1 MLSAR
6 LTPFGIV
13 RRDILRFMIAI
24 ALSSSAYSALASDD
38 IEFNT
43 DVLDTKDRA
52 NFDLSQFSQRGFI
65 LPGNYNLLVYMN
77 KQDLNEHPVVFYA
90 SETDPKKSEACLTPK
105 IVELMALKEDSFRK
119 LTWSR
124 DGECLD
130 ISSLP
135 GLTVQGDL
143 ASSSLNMSVPQAWL
157 EYSEPDWDPPSRW
170 EDGIP
175 GVLFD
180 YNMLGQLNRQE
191 SNNTSNNSLSGNG
204 TAGANLGAWRLRADW
219 QTRIDQVSGSPT
231 ERQWDWSRYYAYRAI
246 PTLGAKLTLGEDF
259 LNSAIFD
266 SFRFSGASLA
276 TDDNMLPP
284 NLRGYAPEITG
295 VARTNARVVVSQ
307 QGRVLSETLVAA
319 GPFRIQNLNSFVSGT
334 LDVRVEELD
343 GQVQQFQVNTA
354 SIPYLTRPGMVRYRI
369 AAGKPSDIGHR
380 SEGPVFG
387 TGEFSWGINSGWS
400 VFGGGISGEN
410 EYQAASIG
418 IGRDLMEFGAVS
430 VDMTQSWANLPD
442 KGTLSGG
449 SYRVNYS
456 KNFQETG
463 SQVTFAGYRFSER
476 NFMSMSEYLD
486 ARYRGENVGGN
497 KEMYTISF
505 NQQFSDLGL
514 SAYLNY
520 SHQTYW
526 DSSANDRYNLSL
538 ARYFDIGKFKNVSVT
553 LSAYRNRYNE
563 SNDDGMYLS
572 LSMPFG
578 DRATISYSAAVN
590 GRENSQRVGY
600 ANRIDEH
607 NNYQINTGVAR
618 SGALVSGNY
627 THMGNSADI
636 NANASYQEGQYS
648 SVGVGIQGGATV
660 TAEGGAL
667 HRVNTLGG
675 TRLLLDT
682 QGVAGVP
689 VQGYGSTVRTN
700 QFGKAV
706 VGDVNSYYRNRASID
721 IDNLA
726 DNVEAR
732 GTVAQVTLT
741 EGAIGYRR
749 FNVISGE
756 KAMAMIRMA
765 DGSSPPFGATVL
777 NENKQETGIVND
789 DGSTYLSGIKA
800 GETMSVSWNG
810 QAQCSVILPKILS
823 ATVLANLLLPCQPIA
838 TGDKPPVSQQKSLVM
853 ESADTPPLS

>member
-1 MLSAR
+1 MVSAR
-6 LTPFGIV
+6 SITSGIAC
-13 RRDILRFMIAI
+13 RDLLRILIAV
-24 ALSSSAYSALASDD
+24 ALSGNAYGVFASDD
-38 IEFNT
+38 IQFNT

-52 NFDLSQFSQRGFI
+52 NFDLSQFSQRGYI
-65 LPGNYNLLVYMN
+65 MPGSYNLLVSMN
-77 KQDLNEHPVVFYA
+77 KQELSEQPIIFYA
-90 SETDPKKSEACLTPK
+90 SETDPKKSEACLSPQL
-105 IVELMALKEDSFRK
+105 IELLALKEDSFKK
-119 LTWSR
+119 LAWSR
-124 DGECLD
+124 GGECLD

-135 GLTVQGDL
+135 GLTVEGDL
-143 ASSSLNMSVPQAWL
+143 ATSSLHLSVPQAWL

-170 EDGIP
+170 EDGLP

-180 YNMLGQLNRQE
+180 YNLLGQLNRQQK
-191 SNNTSNNSLSGNG
+191 SNTSNNTLSGNG
-204 TAGANLGAWRLRADW
+204 TTGANLGAWRLRADW
-219 QTRIDQVSGSPT
+219 QSRVDQNSDAESN
-231 ERQWDWSRYYAYRAI
+231 RKWDWSRYYAYRAI
-246 PTLGAKLTLGEDF
+246 PSLGAKLTLGEDF

-295 VARTNARVVVSQ
+295 VARTNARVIVSQ

-354 SIPYLTRPGMVRYRI
+354 SIPYLTRPGMVRYRV
-369 AAGKPSDIGHR
+369 AAGKPSSIGHQ

-387 TGEFSWGINSGWS
+387 SGEFSWGINSGWS
-400 VFGGGISGEN
+400 LFGGGISGEN
-410 EYQAASIG
+410 EYQAASMG

-430 VDMTQSWANLPD
+430 VDMTQSWATLPE

-476 NFMSMSEYLD
+476 NFMTMTEYLD
-486 ARYRGENVGGN
+486 TRYRGNSVGGN

-505 NQQFSDLGL
+505 NQQFQDLGL

-526 DSSANDRYNLSL
+526 DRSANDRYNLSL
-538 ARYFDIGKFKNVSVT
+538 SRYFDIGKVKNVSMT
-553 LSAYRNRYNE
+553 FSAFRNRYNE
-563 SNDDGMYLS
+563 SNDDGVYLS
-572 LSMPFG
+572 LSMPIG
-578 DRATISYSAAVN
+578 NSATISYSASVN

-600 ANRIDEH
+600 SDRIDAH

-627 THMGNSADI
+627 NHIGSSADI

-648 SVGVGIQGGATV
+648 SVGLGIQGGATI

-682 QGVAGVP
+682 QGVSGVP
-689 VQGYGSTVRTN
+689 VQGYGSSIRTN
-700 QFGKAV
+700 RFGKAV

-726 DNVEAR
+726 DDVEAR

-765 DGSSPPFGATVL
+765 DGTSPPFGATVL
-777 NENKQETGIVND
+777 NENQQETGIVND

-800 GETMSVSWNG
+800 GETMSVNWNG
-810 QAQCSVILPKILS
+810 KAQCSITLPKALS
-823 ATVLANLLLPCQPIA
+823 PAILANLLLPCQPIA
-838 TGDKPPVSQQKSLVM
+838 AGNKLPAS
-853 ESADTPPLS
+853 E

>member
-1 MLSAR
+1 MVSAR
-6 LTPFGIV
+6 SITSGIAC
-13 RRDILRFMIAI
+13 RDLLRILIAV
-24 ALSSSAYSALASDD
+24 ALSGNAYGVFASDD
-38 IEFNT
+38 IQFNT

-52 NFDLSQFSQRGFI
+52 NFDLSQFSQRGYI
-65 LPGNYNLLVYMN
+65 MPGSYNLLVSMN
-77 KQDLNEHPVVFYA
+77 KQELSEQPIVFYV
-90 SETDPKKSEACLTPK
+90 SEKDPKKSEACLSPQL
-105 IVELMALKEDSFRK
+105 IELLALKEDSFKK

-135 GLTVQGDL
+135 GLTVEGDL
-143 ASSSLNMSVPQAWL
+143 ATSSLHLSVPQAWL

-170 EDGIP
+170 EDGLP

-180 YNMLGQLNRQE
+180 YNLLGQLNRQQK
-191 SNNTSNNSLSGNG
+191 SNTSNNTLSGNG
-204 TAGANLGAWRLRADW
+204 TTGANLGAWRLRADW
-219 QTRIDQVSGSPT
+219 QSRIDQVSGSPT

-246 PTLGAKLTLGEDF
+246 PNLGAKLTLGEDF

-266 SFRFSGASLA
+266 SFRFNGASLA

-295 VARTNARVVVSQ
+295 VARTNARVIVSQ

-343 GQVQQFQVNTA
+343 GQIQRFQVNTA
-354 SIPYLTRPGMVRYRI
+354 SIPYLTRPGMVRYRV
-369 AAGKPSDIGHR
+369 AAGKPSSIGHR

-400 VFGGGISGEN
+400 LFGGGISGEN
-410 EYQAASIG
+410 EYQAASMG

-430 VDMTQSWANLPD
+430 VDMTQSWATLPE
-442 KGTLSGG
+442 KGTLSGD

-476 NFMSMSEYLD
+476 NFMSMTEYLD
-486 ARYRGENVGGN
+486 TRYRGNTVGGN

-505 NQQFSDLGL
+505 NQQFQDLGL

-526 DSSANDRYNLSL
+526 DRSANDRYNLSL
-538 ARYFDIGKFKNVSVT
+538 SRYFDIGKVKNVSMT
-553 LSAYRNRYNE
+553 FSAFRNRYNE
-563 SNDDGMYLS
+563 SNDDGVYLS
-572 LSMPFG
+572 LSMPIG
-578 DRATISYSAAVN
+578 NTATISYSASVN

-600 ANRIDEH
+600 SDRIDAH
-607 NNYQINTGVAR
+607 NNYQVNTGVAR

-627 THMGNSADI
+627 NHIGSSADI

-648 SVGVGIQGGATV
+648 SVGVGVQGGATI

-682 QGVAGVP
+682 QGVSGVP
-689 VQGYGSTVRTN
+689 VQGYGSSIRTN
-700 QFGKAV
+700 RFGKAV

-726 DNVEAR
+726 DDVEAR

-765 DGSSPPFGATVL
+765 DGTSPPFGATVL

-789 DGSTYLSGIKA
+789 DGSTYLSGIKT
-800 GETMSVSWNG
+800 GETMSVNWNG
-810 QAQCSVILPKILS
+810 KAQCSITLPKALS
-823 ATVLANLLLPCQPIA
+823 PAILANLLLPCQPIA
-838 TGDKPPVSQQKSLVM
+838 AGNKPPAS
-853 ESADTPPLS
+853 E

>member
-1 MLSAR
+1 MSKVTYPMVSAR
-6 LTPFGIV
+6 SITSGFA
-13 RRDILRFMIAI
+13 RRDLLRILIAV
-24 ALSSSAYSALASDD
+24 ALSGNAYGVFASDD
-38 IEFNT
+38 IQFNT

-52 NFDLSQFSQRGFI
+52 NFDLSQFSQRGYI
-65 LPGNYNLLVYMN
+65 MPGNYNLLVSMN
-77 KQDLNEHPVVFYA
+77 KQELNEQPVVFYV
-90 SETDPKKSEACLTPK
+90 SEKDPKKSEACLSPQL
-105 IVELMALKEDSFRK
+105 VELLALKEENLKK
-119 LTWSR
+119 LTWLR

-135 GLTVQGDL
+135 GLTVEGDL
-143 ASSSLNMSVPQAWL
+143 ATSSLHLSVPQAWL
-157 EYSEPDWDPPSRW
+157 EYSEPNWDPPSRW
-170 EDGIP
+170 EEGIP

-180 YNMLGQLNRQE
+180 YNLLGQLNRQQN
-191 SNNTSNNSLSGNG
+191 NNTSNNTLSGNG
-204 TAGANLGAWRLRADW
+204 TTGANLGAWRLRADW

-246 PTLGAKLTLGEDF
+246 PSLGAKLTLGEDF

-295 VARTNARVVVSQ
+295 VARTNARVIVSQ

-354 SIPYLTRPGMVRYRI
+354 SIPYLTRPGMVRYRV

-380 SEGPVFG
+380 AEGPVFG

-400 VFGGGISGEN
+400 LFGGGISGEN
-410 EYQAASIG
+410 EYQAASMG

-430 VDMTQSWANLPD
+430 VDMTQSWATLPQQ
-442 KGTLSGG
+442 GTLSGG

-476 NFMSMSEYLD
+476 NFMSMTEYLD
-486 ARYRGENVGGN
+486 ARYRGNDVGGN

-505 NQQFSDLGL
+505 NQQFQDLGL

-526 DSSANDRYNLSL
+526 DRSANDRYNLSL
-538 ARYFDIGKFKNVSVT
+538 SRYFDIGKMKNISMT
-553 LSAYRNRYNE
+553 FSAYRNRYND
-563 SNDDGMYLS
+563 SNDDGVYLS
-572 LSMPFG
+572 MSMPIG
-578 DRATISYSAAVN
+578 NSATISYSATVS

-600 ANRIDEH
+600 ADRLDAH

-627 THMGNSADI
+627 NHIGNSADI

-648 SVGVGIQGGATV
+648 SVGLGIQGGATI

-689 VQGYGSTVRTN
+689 VQGYGSSIRTN

-726 DNVEAR
+726 DDVEAR

-756 KAMAMIRMA
+756 KAMAMIRMP
-765 DGSSPPFGATVL
+765 DGTSPPFGATVL
-777 NENKQETGIVND
+777 NENQQETGIVND
-789 DGSTYLSGIKA
+789 DGSTYLSGINA
-800 GETMSVSWNG
+800 GESMSVNWNG
-810 QAQCSVILPKILS
+810 QAQCSITLPKALS
-823 ATVLANLLLPCQPIA
+823 PAVLTNLLLPCQPIA
-838 TGDKPPVSQQKSLVM
+838 AGDKPPAPQQ
-853 ESADTPPLS
+853 

>member
-1 MLSAR
+1 MSKVTYLMVSAR
-6 LTPFGIV
+6 SITSGIAC
-13 RRDILRFMIAI
+13 RDLLRILIAV
-24 ALSSSAYSALASDD
+24 ALSGNAYGVFASDD
-38 IEFNT
+38 IQFNT

-52 NFDLSQFSQRGFI
+52 NFDLSQFSQRGYI
-65 LPGNYNLLVYMN
+65 MPGSYNLLVSMN
-77 KQDLNEHPVVFYA
+77 KQELSEQPIIFYA
-90 SETDPKKSEACLTPK
+90 SETDPKKSEACLSPQL
-105 IVELMALKEDSFRK
+105 IELLALKEDSFKK
-119 LTWSR
+119 LAWSR
-124 DGECLD
+124 GGECLD

-135 GLTVQGDL
+135 GLTVEGDL
-143 ASSSLNMSVPQAWL
+143 ATSSLHLSVPQAWL

-170 EDGIP
+170 EDGLP

-180 YNMLGQLNRQE
+180 YNLLGQLNRQQK
-191 SNNTSNNSLSGNG
+191 SNTSNNTLSGNG
-204 TAGANLGAWRLRADW
+204 TTGANLGAWRLRADW
-219 QTRIDQVSGSPT
+219 QSRVDQNSDAESN
-231 ERQWDWSRYYAYRAI
+231 RKWDWSRYYAYRAI
-246 PTLGAKLTLGEDF
+246 PSLGAKLTLGEDF

-295 VARTNARVVVSQ
+295 VARTNARVIVSQ

-354 SIPYLTRPGMVRYRI
+354 SIPYLTRPGMVRYRV
-369 AAGKPSDIGHR
+369 AAGKPSSIGHQ

-387 TGEFSWGINSGWS
+387 SGEFSWGINSGWS
-400 VFGGGISGEN
+400 LFGGGISGEN
-410 EYQAASIG
+410 EYQAASMG

-430 VDMTQSWANLPD
+430 VDMTQSWATLPE

-476 NFMSMSEYLD
+476 NFMTMTEYLD
-486 ARYRGENVGGN
+486 TRYRGNSVGGN

-505 NQQFSDLGL
+505 NQQFQDLGL

-526 DSSANDRYNLSL
+526 DRSANDRYNLSL
-538 ARYFDIGKFKNVSVT
+538 SRYFDIGKVKNVSMT
-553 LSAYRNRYNE
+553 FSAFRNRYNE
-563 SNDDGMYLS
+563 SNDDGVYLS
-572 LSMPFG
+572 LSMPIG
-578 DRATISYSAAVN
+578 NSATISYSASVN

-600 ANRIDEH
+600 SDRIDAH

-627 THMGNSADI
+627 NHIGSSADI

-648 SVGVGIQGGATV
+648 SVGLGIQGGATI

-682 QGVAGVP
+682 QGVSGVP
-689 VQGYGSTVRTN
+689 VQGYGSSIRTN
-700 QFGKAV
+700 RFGKAV

-726 DNVEAR
+726 DDVEAR

-765 DGSSPPFGATVL
+765 DGTSPPFGATVL
-777 NENKQETGIVND
+777 NENQQETGIVND

-800 GETMSVSWNG
+800 GETMSVNWNG
-810 QAQCSVILPKILS
+810 KAQCSITLPKALS
-823 ATVLANLLLPCQPIA
+823 PAILANLLLPCQPIA
-838 TGDKPPVSQQKSLVM
+838 AGNKLPAS
-853 ESADTPPLS
+853 E

>member
-1 MLSAR
+1 MVSAR
-6 LTPFGIV
+6 SITSGFA
-13 RRDILRFMIAI
+13 RRDLLRILIAV
-24 ALSSSAYSALASDD
+24 ALSGNAYGVFASDD
-38 IEFNT
+38 IQFNT

-52 NFDLSQFSQRGFI
+52 NFDLSQFSQRGYI
-65 LPGNYNLLVYMN
+65 MPGNYNLLVSMN
-77 KQDLNEHPVVFYA
+77 KQELNEQPVVFYV
-90 SETDPKKSEACLTPK
+90 SEKDPKKSEACLSPQL
-105 IVELMALKEDSFRK
+105 VELLALKEENLKK
-119 LTWSR
+119 LTWLR

-135 GLTVQGDL
+135 GLTVEGDL
-143 ASSSLNMSVPQAWL
+143 ATSSLHLSVPQAWL
-157 EYSEPDWDPPSRW
+157 EYSEPNWDPPSRW
-170 EDGIP
+170 EEGIP

-180 YNMLGQLNRQE
+180 YNLLGQLNRQQN
-191 SNNTSNNSLSGNG
+191 NNTSNNTLSGNG
-204 TAGANLGAWRLRADW
+204 TTGANLGAWRLRADW

-246 PTLGAKLTLGEDF
+246 PSLGAKLTLGEDF

-295 VARTNARVVVSQ
+295 VARTNARVIVSQ

-354 SIPYLTRPGMVRYRI
+354 SIPYLTRPGMVRYRV

-380 SEGPVFG
+380 AEGPVFG

-400 VFGGGISGEN
+400 LFGGGISGEN
-410 EYQAASIG
+410 EYQAASMG

-430 VDMTQSWANLPD
+430 VDMTQSWATLPQQ
-442 KGTLSGG
+442 GTLSGG

-476 NFMSMSEYLD
+476 NFMSMTEYLD
-486 ARYRGENVGGN
+486 ARYRGNDVGGN

-505 NQQFSDLGL
+505 NQQFQDLGL

-526 DSSANDRYNLSL
+526 DRSANDRYNLSL
-538 ARYFDIGKFKNVSVT
+538 SRYFDIGKMKNISMT
-553 LSAYRNRYNE
+553 FSAYRNRYND
-563 SNDDGMYLS
+563 SNDDGVYLS
-572 LSMPFG
+572 MSMPIG
-578 DRATISYSAAVN
+578 NSATISYSATVS

-600 ANRIDEH
+600 ADRLDAH

-627 THMGNSADI
+627 NHIGNSADI

-648 SVGVGIQGGATV
+648 SVGLGIQGGATI

-689 VQGYGSTVRTN
+689 VQGYGSSIRTN

-726 DNVEAR
+726 DDVEAR

-756 KAMAMIRMA
+756 KAMAMIRMP
-765 DGSSPPFGATVL
+765 DGTSPPFGATVL
-777 NENKQETGIVND
+777 NENQQETGIVND
-789 DGSTYLSGIKA
+789 DGSTYLSGINA
-800 GETMSVSWNG
+800 GESMSVNWNG
-810 QAQCSVILPKILS
+810 QAQCSITLPKALS
-823 ATVLANLLLPCQPIA
+823 PAVLTNLLLPCQPIA
-838 TGDKPPVSQQKSLVM
+838 AGDKPPAPQQ
-853 ESADTPPLS
+853 

>member
-1 MLSAR
+1 MVSAR
-6 LTPFGIV
+6 SITSGFA
-13 RRDILRFMIAI
+13 RRDLLRILIAV
-24 ALSSSAYSALASDD
+24 ALSGNAYGVLASDD
-38 IEFNT
+38 IQFNT

-52 NFDLSQFSQRGFI
+52 NFDLSQFSQRGYI
-65 LPGNYNLLVYMN
+65 MPGNYNLLVSMN
-77 KQDLNEHPVVFYA
+77 KQELSEQPIVFYV
-90 SETDPKKSEACLTPK
+90 SEKDAKKSEACLTPQL
-105 IVELMALKEDSFRK
+105 IELLALKEDSFKK

-135 GLTVQGDL
+135 GLTVEGDL
-143 ASSSLNMSVPQAWL
+143 AKSSLYLSVPQAWL

-170 EDGIP
+170 EEGIP

-180 YNMLGQLNRQE
+180 YNLLGQLNRQE
-191 SNNTSNNSLSGNG
+191 TNNTNNNTLSGNG
-204 TAGANLGAWRLRADW
+204 TTGANLGAWRFRADW
-219 QTRIDQVSGSPT
+219 QMRVDQSSGSST

-246 PTLGAKLTLGEDF
+246 PSLGAKLTLGEDF
-259 LNSAIFD
+259 LNSSIFD
-266 SFRFSGASLA
+266 SFRFNGASLA

-380 SEGPVFG
+380 AEGPMFG

-400 VFGGGISGEN
+400 LFGGAMSGEN
-410 EYQAASIG
+410 EYQAASMG

-430 VDMTQSWANLPD
+430 VDMTQSWATLPEQ
-442 KGTLSGG
+442 GSLSGG

-486 ARYRGENVGGN
+486 ARYRNNDVGGN

-505 NQQFSDLGL
+505 NQQFQDLGL

-526 DSSANDRYNLSL
+526 DRSANDRYNLALS
-538 ARYFDIGKFKNVSVT
+538 RYFGIGKVKNVSLT
-553 LSAYRNRYNE
+553 FSAYRNRYNE
-563 SNDDGMYLS
+563 SNDDGVYLS
-572 LSMPFG
+572 MSMPFG
-578 DRATISYSAAVN
+578 NSATISYSATVS
-590 GRENSQRVGY
+590 GSEHSQRVGY
-600 ANRIDEH
+600 TDRLDAH

-618 SGALVSGNY
+618 SGVLVSGNY
-627 THMGNSADI
+627 NHIGNSADI

-648 SVGVGIQGGATV
+648 SVGLGIQGGATI

-682 QGVAGVP
+682 QGVSGVP
-689 VQGYGSTVRTN
+689 VQGYGSSIRTN

-726 DNVEAR
+726 DDVEAR

-765 DGSSPPFGATVL
+765 DGTSPPFGATVL
-777 NENKQETGIVND
+777 NENQQETGIVND

-800 GETMSVSWNG
+800 GETMSVRWNG
-810 QAQCSVILPKILS
+810 EAQCSITLPKALS
-823 ATVLANLLLPCQPIA
+823 PAILANLLLPCQPIA
-838 TGDKPPVSQQKSLVM
+838 TGDNPQISQ
-853 ESADTPPLS
+853 

>member
-1 MLSAR
+1 MVSAR
-6 LTPFGIV
+6 SITSGFA
-13 RRDILRFMIAI
+13 RRDLLRILIAV
-24 ALSSSAYSALASDD
+24 ALSGNAYGVLASDD
-38 IEFNT
+38 IQFNT

-52 NFDLSQFSQRGFI
+52 NFDLSQFSQRGYI
-65 LPGNYNLLVYMN
+65 MPGNYNLLVSMN
-77 KQDLNEHPVVFYA
+77 KQELSEQPIVFYV
-90 SETDPKKSEACLTPK
+90 SEKDAKKSEACLTPQL
-105 IVELMALKEDSFRK
+105 IELLALKEDSFKK

-135 GLTVQGDL
+135 GLTVEGDL
-143 ASSSLNMSVPQAWL
+143 AKSSLYLSVPQAWL

-170 EDGIP
+170 EEGIP

-180 YNMLGQLNRQE
+180 YNLLGQLNRQE
-191 SNNTSNNSLSGNG
+191 TNNTNNNTLSGNG
-204 TAGANLGAWRLRADW
+204 TTGANLGAWRFRADW
-219 QTRIDQVSGSPT
+219 QMRVDQSSGSST

-246 PTLGAKLTLGEDF
+246 PSLGAKLTLGEDF
-259 LNSAIFD
+259 LNSSIFD
-266 SFRFSGASLA
+266 SFRFNGASLA

-380 SEGPVFG
+380 AEGPMFG

-400 VFGGGISGEN
+400 LFGGAMSGEN
-410 EYQAASIG
+410 EYQAASMG

-430 VDMTQSWANLPD
+430 VDMTQSWATLPEQ
-442 KGTLSGG
+442 GSLSGG

-486 ARYRGENVGGN
+486 ARYRNNDVGGN

-505 NQQFSDLGL
+505 NQQFQDLGL

-526 DSSANDRYNLSL
+526 DRSANDRYNLALS
-538 ARYFDIGKFKNVSVT
+538 RYFDIGKVKNVSLT
-553 LSAYRNRYNE
+553 FSAYRNRYNE
-563 SNDDGMYLS
+563 SNDDGVYLS
-572 LSMPFG
+572 MSMPFG
-578 DRATISYSAAVN
+578 NSATISYSATVS
-590 GRENSQRVGY
+590 GSEHSQRVGY
-600 ANRIDEH
+600 TDRLDAH

-618 SGALVSGNY
+618 SGVLVSGNY
-627 THMGNSADI
+627 NHIGNSADI

-648 SVGVGIQGGATV
+648 SVGLGIQGGATI

-682 QGVAGVP
+682 QGVSGVP
-689 VQGYGSTVRTN
+689 VQGYGSSIRTN

-726 DNVEAR
+726 DDVEAR

-765 DGSSPPFGATVL
+765 DGTSPPFGTTVL
-777 NENKQETGIVND
+777 NENQQETGIVND

-800 GETMSVSWNG
+800 GETMSVRWNG
-810 QAQCSVILPKILS
+810 EAQCSITLPKALS
-823 ATVLANLLLPCQPIA
+823 PAILANLLLPCQPIA
-838 TGDKPPVSQQKSLVM
+838 TGDKPQISQ
-853 ESADTPPLS
+853 

>member
-1 MLSAR
+1 MVSAR
-6 LTPFGIV
+6 SITSGFA
-13 RRDILRFMIAI
+13 RRDLLRILIAV
-24 ALSSSAYSALASDD
+24 ALSGNAYGVLASDD
-38 IEFNT
+38 IQFNT

-52 NFDLSQFSQRGFI
+52 NFDLSQFSQRGYI
-65 LPGNYNLLVYMN
+65 MPGNYNLLVSMN
-77 KQDLNEHPVVFYA
+77 KQELSEQPIVFYV
-90 SETDPKKSEACLTPK
+90 SEKDAKKSEACLTPQL
-105 IVELMALKEDSFRK
+105 IELLALKEDSFKK

-135 GLTVQGDL
+135 GLTVEGDL
-143 ASSSLNMSVPQAWL
+143 AKSSLYLSVPQAWL

-170 EDGIP
+170 EEGIP

-180 YNMLGQLNRQE
+180 YNLLGQLNRQE
-191 SNNTSNNSLSGNG
+191 TNNTNNNTLSGNG
-204 TAGANLGAWRLRADW
+204 TTGANLGAWRFRADW
-219 QTRIDQVSGSPT
+219 QMRVDQSSGSST
-231 ERQWDWSRYYAYRAI
+231 ERQWDWIRYYAYRAI
-246 PTLGAKLTLGEDF
+246 PSLGAKLTLGEDF
-259 LNSAIFD
+259 LNSSIFD
-266 SFRFSGASLA
+266 SFRFNGASLA

-380 SEGPVFG
+380 AEGPMFG

-400 VFGGGISGEN
+400 LFGGAMSGEN
-410 EYQAASIG
+410 EYQAASMG

-430 VDMTQSWANLPD
+430 VDMTQSWATLPEQ
-442 KGTLSGG
+442 GSLSGG

-486 ARYRGENVGGN
+486 ARYRNNDVGGN

-505 NQQFSDLGL
+505 NQQFQDLGL

-526 DSSANDRYNLSL
+526 DRSANDRYNLALS
-538 ARYFDIGKFKNVSVT
+538 RYFDIGKVKNVSLT
-553 LSAYRNRYNE
+553 FSAYRNRYNE
-563 SNDDGMYLS
+563 SNDDGVYLS
-572 LSMPFG
+572 MSMPFG
-578 DRATISYSAAVN
+578 NSATISYSATVS
-590 GRENSQRVGY
+590 GSEHSQRVGY
-600 ANRIDEH
+600 TDRLDAH

-618 SGALVSGNY
+618 SGVLVSGNY
-627 THMGNSADI
+627 NHIGNSADI

-648 SVGVGIQGGATV
+648 SVGLGIQGGATI

-682 QGVAGVP
+682 QGVSGVP
-689 VQGYGSTVRTN
+689 VQGYGSSIRTN

-726 DNVEAR
+726 DDVEAR

-765 DGSSPPFGATVL
+765 DGTSPPFGATVL
-777 NENKQETGIVND
+777 NENQQETGIVND

-800 GETMSVSWNG
+800 GETMSVRWNG
-810 QAQCSVILPKILS
+810 EAQCSITLPKALS
-823 ATVLANLLLPCQPIA
+823 PAILANLLLPCQPIA
-838 TGDKPPVSQQKSLVM
+838 TGDKPPIS
-853 ESADTPPLS
+853 

>member
-1 MLSAR
+1 MVSAR
-6 LTPFGIV
+6 SITSGIAC
-13 RRDILRFMIAI
+13 RDLLRILIAV
-24 ALSSSAYSALASDD
+24 ALSGNAYGVFASDD
-38 IEFNT
+38 IQFNT

-52 NFDLSQFSQRGFI
+52 NFDLSQFSQRGYI
-65 LPGNYNLLVYMN
+65 MPGSYNLLVSMN
-77 KQDLNEHPVVFYA
+77 KQELSEQPIVFYV
-90 SETDPKKSEACLTPK
+90 SEKDPKKSEACLSPQL
-105 IVELMALKEDSFRK
+105 IELLALKEDSFKK

-135 GLTVQGDL
+135 GLTVEGDL
-143 ASSSLNMSVPQAWL
+143 ATSSLHLSVPQAWL

-170 EDGIP
+170 EDGLP

-180 YNMLGQLNRQE
+180 YNLLGQLNRQQK
-191 SNNTSNNSLSGNG
+191 SNTSNNTLSGNG
-204 TAGANLGAWRLRADW
+204 TTGANLGAWRLRADW
-219 QTRIDQVSGSPT
+219 QSRIDQNSDAESN
-231 ERQWDWSRYYAYRAI
+231 RKWDWSRYYAYRAI
-246 PTLGAKLTLGEDF
+246 PNLGAKLTLGEDF

-266 SFRFSGASLA
+266 SFRFNGASLA

-295 VARTNARVVVSQ
+295 VARTNARVIVSQ

-343 GQVQQFQVNTA
+343 GQVQRFQVNTA
-354 SIPYLTRPGMVRYRI
+354 SIPYLTRPGMVRYRV
-369 AAGKPSDIGHR
+369 AAGKPSSIGHR

-400 VFGGGISGEN
+400 LFGGGISGEN
-410 EYQAASIG
+410 EYQAASMG

-430 VDMTQSWANLPD
+430 VDMTQSWATLPD

-476 NFMSMSEYLD
+476 NFMTMTEYLD
-486 ARYRGENVGGN
+486 TRYRGNTVGGN

-505 NQQFSDLGL
+505 NQQFQDLGL

-526 DSSANDRYNLSL
+526 DRSANDRYNLSL
-538 ARYFDIGKFKNVSVT
+538 SRYFDIGKVKNVSMT
-553 LSAYRNRYNE
+553 FSAFRNRYNE
-563 SNDDGMYLS
+563 SNDDGVYLS
-572 LSMPFG
+572 LSMPIG
-578 DRATISYSAAVN
+578 NTATISYSASVN

-600 ANRIDEH
+600 SDRIDAH

-627 THMGNSADI
+627 NHIGSSADI

-648 SVGVGIQGGATV
+648 SVGVGVQGGATI

-682 QGVAGVP
+682 QGVSGVP
-689 VQGYGSTVRTN
+689 VQGYGSSIRTN
-700 QFGKAV
+700 RFGKAV

-726 DNVEAR
+726 DDVEAR

-765 DGSSPPFGATVL
+765 DGTSPPFGATVL

-800 GETMSVSWNG
+800 GETMLVNWNG
-810 QAQCSVILPKILS
+810 KAQCSITLPTALS
-823 ATVLANLLLPCQPIA
+823 PAILANLLLPCQPIA
-838 TGDKPPVSQQKSLVM
+838 AGNKPPAS
-853 ESADTPPLS
+853 E

>member
-1 MLSAR
+1 MVSTRSITSGFA
-6 LTPFGIV
+6 
-13 RRDILRFMIAI
+13 RRDLLRILIAV
-24 ALSSSAYSALASDD
+24 ALSGNAYGVLARDD
-38 IEFNT
+38 IQFNT

-52 NFDLSQFSQRGFI
+52 NFDLSQFSQRGYI
-65 LPGNYNLLVYMN
+65 MPGNYNLLVSMN
-77 KQDLNEHPVVFYA
+77 KQELSEQPIVFYV
-90 SETDPKKSEACLTPK
+90 SEKDAKKSEACLTPQL
-105 IVELMALKEDSFRK
+105 IELLALKEDSFKK

-135 GLTVQGDL
+135 GLTVEGDL
-143 ASSSLNMSVPQAWL
+143 AKSSLYLSVPQAWL

-170 EDGIP
+170 EEGIP

-180 YNMLGQLNRQE
+180 YNLLGQLNRQE
-191 SNNTSNNSLSGNG
+191 TNNTNNNTLSGNG
-204 TAGANLGAWRLRADW
+204 TTGANLGAWRFRADW
-219 QTRIDQVSGSPT
+219 QMRVDQSSGSST

-246 PTLGAKLTLGEDF
+246 PSLGAKLTLGEDF
-259 LNSAIFD
+259 LNSSIFD
-266 SFRFSGASLA
+266 SFRFNGASLA

-380 SEGPVFG
+380 AEGPMFG

-400 VFGGGISGEN
+400 LFGGAMSGEN
-410 EYQAASIG
+410 EYQAASMG

-430 VDMTQSWANLPD
+430 VDMTQSWATLPEQ
-442 KGTLSGG
+442 GSLSGG

-486 ARYRGENVGGN
+486 ARYRNNDVGGN

-505 NQQFSDLGL
+505 NQQFQDLGL

-526 DSSANDRYNLSL
+526 DRSANDRYNLALS
-538 ARYFDIGKFKNVSVT
+538 RYFDIGKVKNVSLT
-553 LSAYRNRYNE
+553 FSAYRNRYNE
-563 SNDDGMYLS
+563 SNDDGVYLS
-572 LSMPFG
+572 MSMPFG
-578 DRATISYSAAVN
+578 NSATISYSATVS
-590 GRENSQRVGY
+590 GSEHSQRVGY
-600 ANRIDEH
+600 TDRLDAH

-618 SGALVSGNY
+618 SGVLVSGNY
-627 THMGNSADI
+627 NHIGNSADI
-636 NANASYQEGQYS
+636 NANASYQEGRYS
-648 SVGVGIQGGATV
+648 SVGLGIQGGATI

-682 QGVAGVP
+682 QGVSGVP
-689 VQGYGSTVRTN
+689 VQGYGSSIRTN

-726 DNVEAR
+726 DDVEAR

-765 DGSSPPFGATVL
+765 DGTSPPFGATVL
-777 NENKQETGIVND
+777 NENQQETGIVND

-800 GETMSVSWNG
+800 GETMSVRWNG
-810 QAQCSVILPKILS
+810 EAQCSITLPKALS
-823 ATVLANLLLPCQPIA
+823 PAILANLLLPCQPIA
-838 TGDKPPVSQQKSLVM
+838 TGDKPAVSQ
-853 ESADTPPLS
+853 

>member
-1 MLSAR
+1 MVSAR
-6 LTPFGIV
+6 SITSGFA
-13 RRDILRFMIAI
+13 RRDLLRILIAV
-24 ALSSSAYSALASDD
+24 ALSGNAYGVLASDD
-38 IEFNT
+38 IQFNT

-52 NFDLSQFSQRGFI
+52 NFDLSQFSQRGYI
-65 LPGNYNLLVYMN
+65 MPGNYNLLVSMN
-77 KQDLNEHPVVFYA
+77 KQELSEQPIVFYV
-90 SETDPKKSEACLTPK
+90 SEKDAKKSEACLTPQL
-105 IVELMALKEDSFRK
+105 IELLALKEDSFKK

-135 GLTVQGDL
+135 GLTVEGDL
-143 ASSSLNMSVPQAWL
+143 AKSSLYLSVPQAWL

-170 EDGIP
+170 EEGIP

-180 YNMLGQLNRQE
+180 YNLLGQLNRQE
-191 SNNTSNNSLSGNG
+191 TNNTNNNTLSGNG
-204 TAGANLGAWRLRADW
+204 TTGANLGAWRFRADW
-219 QTRIDQVSGSPT
+219 QMRVDQSSGSST

-246 PTLGAKLTLGEDF
+246 PSLGAKLTLGEDF
-259 LNSAIFD
+259 LNSSIFD
-266 SFRFSGASLA
+266 SFRFNGASLA

-380 SEGPVFG
+380 AEGPMFG

-400 VFGGGISGEN
+400 LFGGAMSGEN
-410 EYQAASIG
+410 EYQAASMG

-430 VDMTQSWANLPD
+430 VDMTQSWATLPEQ
-442 KGTLSGG
+442 GSLSGG

-486 ARYRGENVGGN
+486 ARYRNNDVGGN

-505 NQQFSDLGL
+505 NQQFQDLGL

-526 DSSANDRYNLSL
+526 DRSANDRYNLALS
-538 ARYFDIGKFKNVSVT
+538 RYFDIGKVKNVSLT
-553 LSAYRNRYNE
+553 FSAYRNRYNE
-563 SNDDGMYLS
+563 SNDDGVYLS
-572 LSMPFG
+572 MSMPFG
-578 DRATISYSAAVN
+578 NSATISYSATVS
-590 GRENSQRVGY
+590 GSEHSQRVGY
-600 ANRIDEH
+600 TDRLDAH
-607 NNYQINTGVAR
+607 SNYQINTGVAR
-618 SGALVSGNY
+618 SGVLVSGNY
-627 THMGNSADI
+627 NHIGNSADI

-648 SVGVGIQGGATV
+648 SVGLGIQGGATI

-682 QGVAGVP
+682 QGVSGVP
-689 VQGYGSTVRTN
+689 VQGYGSSIRTN

-726 DNVEAR
+726 DDVEAR

-765 DGSSPPFGATVL
+765 DGTSPPFGATVL
-777 NENKQETGIVND
+777 NENQQETGIVND

-800 GETMSVSWNG
+800 GETMSVRWNG
-810 QAQCSVILPKILS
+810 EAQCSITLPKALS
-823 ATVLANLLLPCQPIA
+823 PAILANLLLPCQPIA
-838 TGDKPPVSQQKSLVM
+838 TGDKPQISQ
-853 ESADTPPLS
+853 

>member
-1 MLSAR
+1 MVSAR
-6 LTPFGIV
+6 SITSGFA
-13 RRDILRFMIAI
+13 RRDLLRILIAV
-24 ALSSSAYSALASDD
+24 ALSGNAYGVLASDD
-38 IEFNT
+38 IQFNT

-52 NFDLSQFSQRGFI
+52 NFDLSQFSQRGYI
-65 LPGNYNLLVYMN
+65 MPGNYNLLVSMN
-77 KQDLNEHPVVFYA
+77 KQELSEQPIVFYV
-90 SETDPKKSEACLTPK
+90 SEKDAKKSEACLTPQL
-105 IVELMALKEDSFRK
+105 IELLALKEDSFKK

-135 GLTVQGDL
+135 GLTVEGDL
-143 ASSSLNMSVPQAWL
+143 AKSSLYLSVPQAWL

-170 EDGIP
+170 EEGIP

-180 YNMLGQLNRQE
+180 YNLLGQLNRQE
-191 SNNTSNNSLSGNG
+191 THNTNNNTLSGNG
-204 TAGANLGAWRLRADW
+204 TTGANLGAWRFRADW
-219 QTRIDQVSGSPT
+219 QMRVDQSSGSST

-246 PTLGAKLTLGEDF
+246 PSLGAKLTLGEDF
-259 LNSAIFD
+259 LNSSIFD
-266 SFRFSGASLA
+266 SFRFNGASLA

-380 SEGPVFG
+380 AEGPMFG

-400 VFGGGISGEN
+400 LFGGAMSGEN
-410 EYQAASIG
+410 EYQAASMG

-430 VDMTQSWANLPD
+430 VDMTQSWATLPEQ
-442 KGTLSGG
+442 GSLSGG

-486 ARYRGENVGGN
+486 ARYRNNDVGGN

-505 NQQFSDLGL
+505 NQQFQDLGL

-526 DSSANDRYNLSL
+526 DRSANDRYNLALS
-538 ARYFDIGKFKNVSVT
+538 RYFDIGKVKNVSLT
-553 LSAYRNRYNE
+553 FSAYRNRYNE
-563 SNDDGMYLS
+563 SNDDGVYLS
-572 LSMPFG
+572 MSMPFG
-578 DRATISYSAAVN
+578 NSATISYSATVS
-590 GRENSQRVGY
+590 GSEHSQRVGY
-600 ANRIDEH
+600 TDRLDAH

-618 SGALVSGNY
+618 SGVLVSGNY
-627 THMGNSADI
+627 NHIGNSADI

-648 SVGVGIQGGATV
+648 SVGLGIQGGATI

-682 QGVAGVP
+682 QGVSGVP
-689 VQGYGSTVRTN
+689 VQGYGSSIRTN

-726 DNVEAR
+726 DDVEAR

-765 DGSSPPFGATVL
+765 DGTSPPFGATVL
-777 NENKQETGIVND
+777 NENQQETGIVND

-800 GETMSVSWNG
+800 GETMSVRWNG
-810 QAQCSVILPKILS
+810 EAQCSITLPKALS
-823 ATVLANLLLPCQPIA
+823 PAILANLLLPCQPIA
-838 TGDKPPVSQQKSLVM
+838 TGDKPQISQ
-853 ESADTPPLS
+853 

>member
-1 MLSAR
+1 MVSAR
-6 LTPFGIV
+6 SITSGIAC
-13 RRDILRFMIAI
+13 RDLLRILIAV
-24 ALSSSAYSALASDD
+24 ALSGNAYGVFASDD
-38 IEFNT
+38 IQFNT

-52 NFDLSQFSQRGFI
+52 NFDLSQFSQRGYI
-65 LPGNYNLLVYMN
+65 MPGSYNLLVSMN
-77 KQDLNEHPVVFYA
+77 KQELSEQPIIFYA
-90 SETDPKKSEACLTPK
+90 SETDPKKSEACLSPQL
-105 IVELMALKEDSFRK
+105 IELLALKEDSFKK
-119 LTWSR
+119 LAWSR
-124 DGECLD
+124 GGECLD

-135 GLTVQGDL
+135 GLTVEGDL
-143 ASSSLNMSVPQAWL
+143 ATSSLHLSVPQAWL

-170 EDGIP
+170 EDGLP

-180 YNMLGQLNRQE
+180 YNLLGQLNRQQK
-191 SNNTSNNSLSGNG
+191 SNTSNNTLSGNG
-204 TAGANLGAWRLRADW
+204 TTGANLGAWRLRADW
-219 QTRIDQVSGSPT
+219 QSRVDQNSDAESN
-231 ERQWDWSRYYAYRAI
+231 RKWDWSRYYAYRAI
-246 PTLGAKLTLGEDF
+246 PSLGAKLTLGEDF

-295 VARTNARVVVSQ
+295 VARTNARVIVSQ

-354 SIPYLTRPGMVRYRI
+354 SIPYLTRPGMVRYRV
-369 AAGKPSDIGHR
+369 AAGKPSSIGHQ

-387 TGEFSWGINSGWS
+387 SGEFSWGINSGWS
-400 VFGGGISGEN
+400 LFGGGISGEN
-410 EYQAASIG
+410 EYQAASMG

-430 VDMTQSWANLPD
+430 VDMTQSWATLPE

-476 NFMSMSEYLD
+476 NFMTMTEYLD
-486 ARYRGENVGGN
+486 TRYRGNSVGGN

-505 NQQFSDLGL
+505 NQQFQDLGL

-526 DSSANDRYNLSL
+526 DRSANDRYNLSL
-538 ARYFDIGKFKNVSVT
+538 SRYFDIGKVKNVSMT
-553 LSAYRNRYNE
+553 FSAFRNRYNE
-563 SNDDGMYLS
+563 SNDDGVYLS
-572 LSMPFG
+572 LSMPIG
-578 DRATISYSAAVN
+578 NSATISYSASVN

-600 ANRIDEH
+600 SDRIDAH

-627 THMGNSADI
+627 NHIGSSADI

-648 SVGVGIQGGATV
+648 SVGLGIQGGATI

-682 QGVAGVP
+682 QGVSGVP
-689 VQGYGSTVRTN
+689 VQGYGSSIRTN
-700 QFGKAV
+700 RFGKAV

-726 DNVEAR
+726 DDVEAR

-765 DGSSPPFGATVL
+765 DGTSPPFGANVL
-777 NENKQETGIVND
+777 NENQQETGIVND

-800 GETMSVSWNG
+800 GETMSVNWNG
-810 QAQCSVILPKILS
+810 KAQCSITLPKVLS
-823 ATVLANLLLPCQPIA
+823 PAILANLLLPCQPIA
-838 TGDKPPVSQQKSLVM
+838 AGNKPPAS
-853 ESADTPPLS
+853 E

>member
-1 MLSAR
+1 MVSAR
-6 LTPFGIV
+6 SITSGFA
-13 RRDILRFMIAI
+13 RRDLLRILIAV
-24 ALSSSAYSALASDD
+24 ALSGNAYGVLASDD
-38 IEFNT
+38 IQFNT

-52 NFDLSQFSQRGFI
+52 NFDLSQFSQRGYI
-65 LPGNYNLLVYMN
+65 MPGNYNLLVSMN
-77 KQDLNEHPVVFYA
+77 KQELSEQPIVFYV
-90 SETDPKKSEACLTPK
+90 SEKDAKKSEACLTPQL
-105 IVELMALKEDSFRK
+105 IELLALKEDSFKK

-135 GLTVQGDL
+135 GLTVEGDL
-143 ASSSLNMSVPQAWL
+143 AKSSLYLSVPQAWL

-170 EDGIP
+170 EEGIP

-180 YNMLGQLNRQE
+180 YNLLGQLNRQE
-191 SNNTSNNSLSGNG
+191 TNNTNNNTLSGNG
-204 TAGANLGAWRLRADW
+204 TTGANLGAWRFRADW
-219 QTRIDQVSGSPT
+219 QMRVDQSSGSST

-246 PTLGAKLTLGEDF
+246 PSLGAKLTLGEDF
-259 LNSAIFD
+259 LNSSIFD
-266 SFRFSGASLA
+266 SFRFNGASLA

-380 SEGPVFG
+380 AEGPMFG

-400 VFGGGISGEN
+400 LFGGAMSGEN
-410 EYQAASIG
+410 EYQAASMG

-430 VDMTQSWANLPD
+430 VDMTQSWATLPEQ
-442 KGTLSGG
+442 GSLSGG

-486 ARYRGENVGGN
+486 ARYRNNDVSGN

-505 NQQFSDLGL
+505 NQQFQDLGL

-526 DSSANDRYNLSL
+526 DRSANDRYNLALS
-538 ARYFDIGKFKNVSVT
+538 RYFDIGKVKNVSLT
-553 LSAYRNRYNE
+553 FSAYRNRYNE
-563 SNDDGMYLS
+563 SNDDGVYLS
-572 LSMPFG
+572 MSMPFG
-578 DRATISYSAAVN
+578 NSATISYSATVS
-590 GRENSQRVGY
+590 GSEHSQRVGY
-600 ANRIDEH
+600 TDRLDAH

-618 SGALVSGNY
+618 SGVLVSGNY
-627 THMGNSADI
+627 NHIGNSADI

-648 SVGVGIQGGATV
+648 SVGLGIQGGATI

-682 QGVAGVP
+682 QGVSGVP
-689 VQGYGSTVRTN
+689 VQGYGSSIRTN

-726 DNVEAR
+726 DDVEAR

-765 DGSSPPFGATVL
+765 DGTSPPFGATVL
-777 NENKQETGIVND
+777 NENQQETGIVND

-800 GETMSVSWNG
+800 GETMSVRWNG
-810 QAQCSVILPKILS
+810 EAQCSITLPKALS
-823 ATVLANLLLPCQPIA
+823 PAILANLLLPCQPIA
-838 TGDKPPVSQQKSLVM
+838 TGDKPAVSQ
-853 ESADTPPLS
+853 

>member
-1 MLSAR
+1 MSKVTYLMVSAR
-6 LTPFGIV
+6 SITSGFA
-13 RRDILRFMIAI
+13 RRDLLRILIAV
-24 ALSSSAYSALASDD
+24 ALSGNAYGVLASDD
-38 IEFNT
+38 IQFNT

-52 NFDLSQFSQRGFI
+52 NFDLSQFSQRGYI
-65 LPGNYNLLVYMN
+65 MPGNYNLLVSMN
-77 KQDLNEHPVVFYA
+77 KQELSEQPIVFYV
-90 SETDPKKSEACLTPK
+90 SEKDAKKSEACLTPQL
-105 IVELMALKEDSFRK
+105 IELLALKEDSFKK

-135 GLTVQGDL
+135 GLTVEGDL
-143 ASSSLNMSVPQAWL
+143 AKSSLYLSVPQAWL

-170 EDGIP
+170 EEGIP

-180 YNMLGQLNRQE
+180 YNLLGQLNRQE
-191 SNNTSNNSLSGNG
+191 TNNTNNNTLSGNG
-204 TAGANLGAWRLRADW
+204 TTGANLGAWRFRADW
-219 QTRIDQVSGSPT
+219 QMRVDQSSGSST

-246 PTLGAKLTLGEDF
+246 PSLGAKLTLGEDF
-259 LNSAIFD
+259 LNSSIFD
-266 SFRFSGASLA
+266 SFRFNGASLA

-307 QGRVLSETLVAA
+307 QGRVLSETLVAT

-380 SEGPVFG
+380 AEGPMFG

-400 VFGGGISGEN
+400 LFGGAMSGEN
-410 EYQAASIG
+410 EYQAASMG

-430 VDMTQSWANLPD
+430 VDMTQSWATLPEQ
-442 KGTLSGG
+442 GSLSGG

-486 ARYRGENVGGN
+486 ARYRNNDVGGN

-505 NQQFSDLGL
+505 NQQFQDLGL

-526 DSSANDRYNLSL
+526 DRSANDRYNLALS
-538 ARYFDIGKFKNVSVT
+538 RYFDIGKVKNVSLT
-553 LSAYRNRYNE
+553 FSAYRNRYNE
-563 SNDDGMYLS
+563 SNDDGVYLS
-572 LSMPFG
+572 MSMPFG
-578 DRATISYSAAVN
+578 NSATISYSATVS
-590 GRENSQRVGY
+590 GSEHSQRVGY
-600 ANRIDEH
+600 TDRLDAH

-618 SGALVSGNY
+618 SGVLVSGNY
-627 THMGNSADI
+627 NHIGNSADI

-648 SVGVGIQGGATV
+648 SVGLGIQGGATI

-682 QGVAGVP
+682 QGVSGVP
-689 VQGYGSTVRTN
+689 VQGYGSSIRTN

-726 DNVEAR
+726 DDVEAR

-765 DGSSPPFGATVL
+765 DGTSPPFGATVL
-777 NENKQETGIVND
+777 NENQQETGIVND

-800 GETMSVSWNG
+800 GETMSVRWNG
-810 QAQCSVILPKILS
+810 EAQCSITLPKALS
-823 ATVLANLLLPCQPIA
+823 PAILANLLLPCQPIA
-838 TGDKPPVSQQKSLVM
+838 TGDKPQISQ
-853 ESADTPPLS
+853 